1 MRGKISVG
9 NLLEKENWRRG
20 GGHKIFANFRKYKNW
35 SRIRN

>member
-1 MRGKISVG
+1 MGGKISVG